1 MAGAARGRRTAILS
15 KVYTWFANW
24 CAGGRKS
31 LLKVYLSVCKRWKT
45 VYIVAKKV
53 YIRGYETAEKVYIV
67 AKKVYMVTKKV
78 YVVAEKVY
86 MIYRK
91 KA

>member
-1 MAGAARGRRTAILS
+1 MAGAARGRRNAILS
-15 KVYTWFANW
+15 KVYTWFADW

-53 YIRGYETAEKVYIV
+53 TLE
-67 AKKVYMVTKKV
+67 VTKQQNKFTLLQ
-78 YVVAEKVY
+78 
-86 MIYRK
+86 K
-91 KA
+91 KFTWLQKKFTLLPKNFT